1 MQPPEGQGGKKNTPM
16 YRTAGVKAVFQGG
29 GEEAGG
35 VADVS
40 FNAYSCFDSA
50 VGKSSARVVS
60 CNTTGLARSLHALH
74 SEFGVEHVDGTII
87 RRATDPNDHKKGG
100 PINALEPSLKIPS
113 HHAPDLRTVLPVDI
127 DTVAIKAPTTLMHIH
142 VLNVTLKKE
151 VQQSDVISAFS
162 SRRRIMLVDG
172 KDGGVSSTA
181 QVMDLAR
188 ELGRDRS
195 DMYELVI
202 WRDAV
207 RVSGRRVSYI
217 QAVHQESDVV
227 PENVDAIRAD
237 GGAWRGTHRSMQLT
251 ARSILGV

>member
-1 MQPPEGQGGKKNTPM
+1 MIRVGINGYGTIGRRVANAVQLQRDMKVVGIVKTRPDYVARVASSRFSIFVPDESYLKAFDDAGIKVKGVLSDLIRMSDVVVDATPEGQGGKKNTPM

-142 VLNVTLKKE
+142 VLNVTLKKRC
-151 VQQSDVISAFS
+151 S
-162 SRRRIMLVDG
+162 S
-172 KDGGVSSTA
+172 
-181 QVMDLAR
+181 
-188 ELGRDRS
+188 
-195 DMYELVI
+195 
-202 WRDAV
+202 
-207 RVSGRRVSYI
+207 
-217 QAVHQESDVV
+217 
-227 PENVDAIRAD
+227 
-237 GGAWRGTHRSMQLT
+237 LT
-251 ARSILGV
+251 